1 VSAPFDLEPRA
12 GTPGEL
18 RLLIAA
24 ALIALAPLSACAAT
38 STVTGTPRADGT
50 STAGYVRDGSLAFEV
65 TGVEQRDIAG
75 DPATPGYFV
84 TAKGVYVVVSLQIRN
99 VGNRPV
105 TLVDSDQTLVDATGR
120 SFATDRAANI
130 YDNREVPST
139 RIVPG
144 GQLRVRLAFDV
155 PVGTQPREIVLRES
169 ASSAGVVIALG

>member
-1 VSAPFDLEPRA
+1 MQRTAA
-12 GTPGEL
+12 AA
-18 RLLIAA
+18 AA
-24 ALIALAPLSACAAT
+24 ALIALAPVSACAARPTVAETPSAGGT
-38 STVTGTPRADGT
+38 STVGFVGDGN
-50 STAGYVRDGSLAFEV
+50 LAFAV
-65 TGVEQRDIAG
+65 TDVEQRDIAG
-75 DPATPGYFV
+75 DPAAPGYFV
-84 TAKGVYVVVSLQIRN
+84 TAKGVYVVVSLRIRN

-144 GQLRVRLAFDV
+144 GELRVRLAFDV

-169 ASSAGVVIALG
+169 ASSAGVVVALG

>member
-1 VSAPFDLEPRA
+1 MLAPLRFREF
-12 GTPGEL
+12 

-24 ALIALAPLSACAAT
+24 VSVFIVAAPLSACAART
-38 STVTGTPRADGT
+38 TVTGTPSAEGT
-50 STAGYVRDGSLAFEV
+50 STGGFVRDGNLAFEV
-65 TGVEQRDIAG
+65 TDVEQRDIAG
-75 DPATPGYFV
+75 DPAAPGYFV
-84 TAKGVYVVVSLQIRN
+84 DAKGVYVVVSLRIRN

-105 TLVDSDQTLVDATGR
+105 TLVDNDQTLVDATGR

-144 GQLRVRLAFDV
+144 GELRVRLAFDV

-169 ASSAGVVIALG
+169 ASSAGVVVALG

>member
-1 VSAPFDLEPRA
+1 MLAPLRFREF
-12 GTPGEL
+12 

-24 ALIALAPLSACAAT
+24 VSVFIVAAPLSACAART
-38 STVTGTPRADGT
+38 TVTGTPSAEGT
-50 STAGYVRDGSLAFEV
+50 STGGYVRDGYVRDGNLAFEV
-65 TGVEQRDIAG
+65 TDVEQRDIAG
-75 DPATPGYFV
+75 DPAAPGYFV
-84 TAKGVYVVVSLQIRN
+84 TAKGVYVVVSLRIRN

-144 GQLRVRLAFDV
+144 GELRVRLAFDV
-155 PVGTQPREIVLRES
+155 PVGTQPRGIVLRES
-169 ASSAGVVIALG
+169 ASSAGVVVTLG

>member
-1 VSAPFDLEPRA
+1 MLAPLLFREF
-12 GTPGEL
+12 

-24 ALIALAPLSACAAT
+24 VSVFIVAAPLSACAARP
-38 STVTGTPRADGT
+38 TVTATPSAGGT
-50 STAGYVRDGSLAFEV
+50 STAGFVGDGDLAFEV
-65 TGVEQRDIAG
+65 TDVEQRDIAG
-75 DPATPGYFV
+75 DPAAPGYFV
-84 TAKGVYVVVSLQIRN
+84 TAKGVYVVISLRIRN

-144 GQLRVRLAFDV
+144 GELRVRLAFDV

-169 ASSAGVVIALG
+169 ASSAGVVVALG